1 MRVSHNLM
9 VLNTLEN
16 IRKNNKITLKSIEKL
31 SSGLRINKAA
41 DDAAGLSISEK
52 MRAQIR
58 GLRQAERNVQDGIS
72 LIQTA
77 DAGLSSI
84 LEPPLQRMRELAIQ
98 AMNDT
103 LTDEDRQKIQLE
115 IEQMKSA
122 IDDIANNTE
131 FNGIKLLN
139 GNLRSVIPQIPL
151 SIEWE
156 KSFSTDKLINS
167 IIATNDGGFIVGG
180 ASHKWEPEES
190 RFWISK
196 IDSEG
201 NIEWEIELPKQNNY
215 NYIYDIEKISDG
227 NFVATARSNKYI
239 NGEYGENQPIVF
251 KFDSS
256 GNIIKQYTFAGTN
269 SYLLA
274 ITQTINGNII
284 ATGSANELLIMK
296 FDQNLNFIENR
307 FWQFPNPADCHFK
320 GGYDIKPTKDGGFV
334 IVGLEAL
341 EDGGRRGFIAKFDIN
356 LNMEWEQKIQDEEL
370 SSVVQLDNENYLVLG
385 ENGLYKIDSWGNI
398 NILNDMI
405 KYWNTNTGI
414 KNANNIF
421 LKLDN
426 NNYVVCSNSKVYKI
440 NNNGDEIWSLN
451 LPISMPEIKGIAQ
464 IDDGGFVVVENDYS
478 IIKFAPE
485 NPITKNGIFLQIGPN
500 SNENLNITIE
510 NCSTRGLGI
519 KEINVTTRDIENAIL
534 AIDSAIE
541 KVTSERSKLG
551 AYQNALEHVYN
562 NLLNYEENLMASESR
577 IRDADIAK
585 EIMNFVKGNILH
597 HTSQVVLAQANQT
610 PETVIQ
616 LLK

>member
-1 MRVSHNLM
+1 MRIAHNL
-9 VLNTLEN
+9 VALTTLNN
-16 IRKNNKITLKSIEKL
+16 IKNNSKITSKSIEKL
-31 SSGLRINKAA
+31 SSGLRINKAV

-58 GLRQAERNVQDGIS
+58 GLRQAERNIQDGIS

-77 DAGLSSI
+77 DVGLSRI
-84 LEPPLQRMRELAIQ
+84 LEPPLQRIKELAIQ

-115 IEQMKSA
+115 IEQMKTA
-122 IDDIANNTE
+122 IDNIANNTE
-131 FNGIKLLN
+131 FNGIKLIN
-139 GNLRSVIPQIPL
+139 GNLKSVTPKVPL

-180 ASHKWEPEES
+180 ASHGWEPDES

-196 IDSEG
+196 VDPEG
-201 NIEWEIELPKQNNY
+201 NVEWEIELPKQNNY
-215 NYIYDIEKISDG
+215 NYIYDIEKINDG
-227 NFVATARSNKYI
+227 SFVATARSNKYI

-256 GNIIKQYTFAGTN
+256 GNIIRQYTYEGTS
-269 SYLLA
+269 SYLFA
-274 ITQTINGNII
+274 ITQTIDGNLV

-296 FDQNLNFIENR
+296 FDQNLNLISSR
-307 FWQFPNPADCHFK
+307 FWQFPHPTDCHFK
-320 GGYDIKPTKDGGFV
+320 AGLDIKPTKDGGV
-334 IVGLEAL
+334 IIVGLEAL
-341 EDGGRRGFIAKFDIN
+341 ETGGRRGFIAKLDIN

-385 ENGLYKIDSWGNI
+385 KNGFYKIDSSGNI
-398 NILNDMI
+398 NILNDSI
-405 KYWNTNTGI
+405 RYWNTGTGI
-414 KNANNIF
+414 ENANNIF

-426 NNYVVCSNSKVYKI
+426 NNYIVCSNSKIYKV
-440 NNNGDEIWSLN
+440 NSNGDEIWSLN
-451 LPISMPEIKGIAQ
+451 VSIPRPEIKGITQ
-464 IDDGGFVVVENDYS
+464 IDDGGFVVVQNDYS

-485 NPITKNGIFLQIGPN
+485 NPTTKNGIFLQIGPN

-510 NCSTRGLGI
+510 DCSTRGLGI

-551 AYQNALEHVYN
+551 AYQNALEHIYN
-562 NLLNYEENLMASESR
+562 NLLNYEENLTVSESR

-585 EIMNFVKGNILH
+585 EIMDFVKGNILQQ
-597 HTSQVVLAQANQT
+597 TSQVVLAQANQI
-610 PETVIQ
+610 PEIVIQ